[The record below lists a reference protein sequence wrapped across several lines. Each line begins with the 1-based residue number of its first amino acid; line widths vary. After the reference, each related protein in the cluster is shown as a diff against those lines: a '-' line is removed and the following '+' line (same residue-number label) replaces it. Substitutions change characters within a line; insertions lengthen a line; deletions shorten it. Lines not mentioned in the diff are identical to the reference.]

1 MKLGSNRHAL
11 GKEQLYEEENR
22 MIITAEHRPQGNI
35 GAWSESD

>member
-11 GKEQLYEEENR
+11 GKEQLYEEENET
-22 MIITAEHRPQGNI
+22 IITAEHRPPGNI